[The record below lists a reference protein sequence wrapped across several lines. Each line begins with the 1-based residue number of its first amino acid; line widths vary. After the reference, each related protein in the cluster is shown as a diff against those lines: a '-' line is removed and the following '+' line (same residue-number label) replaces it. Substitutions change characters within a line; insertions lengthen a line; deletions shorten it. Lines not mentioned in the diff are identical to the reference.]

1 MNAIHSPITTTGRA
15 AAGGTALQPEER
27 PLTVRQAAPLS
38 RASARKRCIFGL
50 SESRF
55 PISA

>member
-1 MNAIHSPITTTGRA
+1 MPNSKHLPSSMFPSLGKNFRSASVKPPFF
-15 AAGGTALQPEER
+15 L
-27 PLTVRQAAPLS
+27 
-38 RASARKRCIFGL
+38 ASARKRCIFGL